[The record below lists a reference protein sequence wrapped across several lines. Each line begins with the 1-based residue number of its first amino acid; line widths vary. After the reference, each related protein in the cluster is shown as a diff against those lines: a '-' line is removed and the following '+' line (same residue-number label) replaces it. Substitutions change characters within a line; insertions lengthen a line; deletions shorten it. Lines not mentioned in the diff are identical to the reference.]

1 MKFTI
6 NELIDAAQ
14 TANAKATA
22 AFAAIGILRWHY
34 DDKEVVA
41 LLRQKGVKKLEQAER
56 FEARYKARLA
66 ALEGELANLE
76 SGLTAATIALSQN
89 TP

>member
-14 TANAKATA
+14 AANEKAIA

-56 FEARYKARLA
+56 FKALYEARLA
-66 ALEGELANLE
+66 ALEGELE
-76 SGLTAATIALSQN
+76 TS
-89 TP
+89 

>member
-6 NELIDAAQ
+6 EELIDAAQ
-14 TANAKATA
+14 TANTKATA
-22 AFAAIGILRWHY
+22 AFTAIGILRWHY

-56 FEARYKARLA
+56 FEARYKARLV
-66 ALEGELANLE
+66 ALEGETLRE
-76 SGLTAATIALSQN
+76 AADDARTDRADRK
-89 TP
+89 